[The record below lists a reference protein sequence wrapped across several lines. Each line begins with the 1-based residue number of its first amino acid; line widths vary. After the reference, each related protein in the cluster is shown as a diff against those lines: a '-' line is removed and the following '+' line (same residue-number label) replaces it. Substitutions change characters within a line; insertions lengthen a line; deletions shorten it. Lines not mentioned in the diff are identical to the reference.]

1 MSAVHEAGWVSVI
14 VPTYNRASLL
24 MEALESVRA
33 QSYRPI
39 ELVVVD
45 DGSTDA
51 TEDAV
56 VRWPGAD
63 GAGDWRLHYLRQRN
77 AGAPAAR
84 NRGLASARGEFVQ
97 YLDSDDTL
105 GSGKIAAQ
113 VAALRAHPEWDVVA
127 GDSFELETGAQTEP
141 REPLTRESGLAR
153 CITSWT
159 LPVNNPLFRRRACER
174 IGPWDAGMRC
184 FEDASYMASIFCAGL
199 VLGYVGG
206 APSYIR
212 GHRATTGAEQG
223 PRVSFRGE
231 PQRAH
236 DEVLALYRH
245 HCHVCA
251 RFPADRRG
259 VQPYASALAKEGFRV
274 ARKLMQVGEGEKARE
289 LLDLHELASHS
300 PRLRADRASLRALAR
315 VVGERRAATWH
326 ERAYD
331 WLHDL
336 RRGGRR

>member
-1 MSAVHEAGWVSVI
+1 MINLANVKVAYS
-14 VPTYNRASLL
+14 NRILFQNANFL
-24 MEALESVRA
+24 VR
-33 QSYRPI
+33 PGDKI
-39 ELVVVD
+39 GLV
-45 DGSTDA
+45 G
-51 TEDAV
+51 
-56 VRWPGAD
+56 PN
-63 GAGDWRLHYLRQRN
+63 GAGKTTVFRLIMGHEK
-77 AGAPAAR
+77 PDE
-84 NRGLASARGEFVQ
+84 GE
-97 YLDSDDTL
+97 
-105 GSGKIAAQ
+105 
-113 VAALRAHPEWDVVA
+113 
-127 GDSFELETGAQTEP
+127 
-141 REPLTRESGLAR
+141 
-153 CITSWT
+153 
-159 LPVNNPLFRRRACER
+159 VNIN
-174 IGPWDAGMRC
+174 
-184 FEDASYMASIFCAGL
+184 AGL

-331 WLHDL
+331 WVHDL

>member
-56 VRWPGAD
+56 VRFTGNPASVVLGAD

-105 GSGKIAAQ
+105 GSGKVAAQ
-113 VAALRAHPEWDVVA
+113 VAAVP
-127 GDSFELETGAQTEP
+127 
-141 REPLTRESGLAR
+141 
-153 CITSWT
+153 
-159 LPVNNPLFRRRACER
+159 
-174 IGPWDAGMRC
+174 
-184 FEDASYMASIFCAGL
+184 
-199 VLGYVGG
+199 
-206 APSYIR
+206 AP
-212 GHRATTGAEQG
+212 APT
-223 PRVSFRGE
+223 
-231 PQRAH
+231 
-236 DEVLALYRH
+236 
-245 HCHVCA
+245 
-251 RFPADRRG
+251 
-259 VQPYASALAKEGFRV
+259 
-274 ARKLMQVGEGEKARE
+274 
-289 LLDLHELASHS
+289 
-300 PRLRADRASLRALAR
+300 
-315 VVGERRAATWH
+315 
-326 ERAYD
+326 
-331 WLHDL
+331 
-336 RRGGRR
+336 